1 MAYVVFVRLLYRML
15 SRLLLPACLLLPGSV
30 LGEGSLSPVSQDFE
44 KKVLPILQQSCVDCH
59 DAETKKG
66 DMSFDPLL
74 APGPIRH
81 DIRLWDKVREQ
92 IHAGTMPPKNKT
104 PLDPAAKQAILDWVK
119 QNEAAVLAA
128 PAVDPGQHKTRR
140 LTREE
145 YSNTLRDLLGIASRI
160 GDKFP
165 ADGAGGEGFTNNA
178 DTLTMSP
185 LLIEKQIEGAET
197 AMAEVW
203 NKPDLKWRLL
213 SPCTSDKLAPEVG
226 AEIILRPFL
235 PKAYRRPVTDAEM
248 KEVLA
253 VFSAGL
259 KRNLGWD
266 GSLRVMFKAIITSP
280 NFLFLDEARHPEA
293 KEPWFVD
300 DYELAS
306 RLSYFLWSSMPD
318 DELFQLAKDKKL
330 HDEDV
335 LSAQARRMLAS
346 EKARA
351 FTKNFA
357 GQWLRFEEVFNTVD
371 PDRRKFPEFNE
382 TIRQAMHD
390 QAFAFSDH
398 LFRHNGRLLDMLQ
411 SDYTFLNEPLAKFY
425 GLPAV
430 SGMDMSLV
438 KLPNAARGGIV
449 GMGAILASTA
459 YPQRTSPVLRGKW
472 VLETLLGTPP
482 PPPPPNVGALPEDDR
497 SLKEVTL
504 RKRLEA
510 HRDKPACIGCHVR
523 MDPIGFALENLDAVG
538 RWRDQENGKP
548 VDSLGQL
555 PDGRTFRGPE
565 ELGRVLMEE
574 KDKFTRTLCGRLLG
588 YALNRG
594 LEIGDQPQLLR
605 LEEVLRKGDYHSE
618 PLIVAVVQSRAFRMR
633 RP

>member
-1 MAYVVFVRLLYRML
+1 MPRLLSIFL
-15 SRLLLPACLLLPGSV
+15 FCLCVALPLAATNADVAGPFDAT
-30 LGEGSLSPVSQDFE
+30 SQALD
-44 KKVLPILQQSCVDCH
+44 KSILPIIEQRCLDCH
-59 DAETKKG
+59 DAEMRKG
-66 DMSFDPLL
+66 DVNL
-74 APGPIRH
+74 AALWDKAPQRH

-92 IHAGTMPPKNKT
+92 LHSGTMPPKSKP
-104 PLDPAAKQAILDWVK
+104 PLDPAAKQAVLDWVK
-119 QNEAAVLAA
+119 QNEQATLAA
-128 PAVDPGQHKTRR
+128 PATDPGSRRTRR

-145 YSNTLRDLLGIASRI
+145 YSNTLRDLLGITSRP

-185 LLIEKQIEGAET
+185 LLIEKQLEGAES
-197 AMAEVW
+197 AIAEVW
-203 NKPDLKWRLL
+203 SRPDLKHRLL
-213 SPCTSDKLAPEVG
+213 APCTSDKLAPEVG

-235 PKAYRRPVTDAEM
+235 PRAYRRPVTDAEV
-248 KEVLA
+248 KEVLT

-266 GSLRVMFKAIITSP
+266 GSLRVMFKAIILSP
-280 NFLFLDEARHPEA
+280 NFLFLDEAQRPGD
-293 KEPWFVD
+293 KGPWAVD
-300 DYELAS
+300 DHELAS

-318 DELFQLAKDKKL
+318 EELFKLAQDKKL
-330 HDEDV
+330 HEDAI
-335 LSAQARRMLAS
+335 LAAQTKRLLAH

-357 GQWLRFEEVFNTVD
+357 GQWLRFEEVYNTVD

-382 TIRQAMHD
+382 TIRHAMHD
-390 QAFAFSDH
+390 QAFAFTDH
-398 LFRHNGRLLDMLQ
+398 LLRHNGRLLDLLQ
-411 SDYTFLNEPLAKFY
+411 SDYTFLNEALAKFY
-425 GLPAV
+425 GLPPV
-430 SGMDMSLV
+430 SGGDMREV
-438 KLPNAARGGIV
+438 KLPNTSRGGIV

-482 PPPPPNVGALPEDDR
+482 PPPPPNVGSLPEDDR

-548 VDSLGQL
+548 VDSMGQF

-565 ELGRVLMEE
+565 ELARVLMEE
-574 KDKFTRTLCGRLLG
+574 KDKFTRTLCSRLLG
-588 YALNRG
+588 YALGRG
-594 LEIGDQPQLLR
+594 LEVSDQPALLR
-605 LEEVLRKGDYHSE
+605 LEEVLRKNGHHTE
-618 PLIVAVVQSRAFRMR
+618 PLVVALTQLPAFRMR
-633 RP
+633 R